1 MKITILSENNKIK
14 LHNYYPSFFKKLETK
29 YKINFI
35 NIKSDKKFL
44 VQTNFCICIN
54 ILEKIGFR

>member
-44 VQTNFCICIN
+44 GSNKFLYLYVN
-54 ILEKIGFR
+54 G